1 MTPVPGKATFFPRP
15 GIMQGAILQ
24 SEGNVKPI
32 KRITALT
39 AVMAITALAAGS
51 SLAHEI
57 EAVHVHE
64 SHIAQG
70 VALALLVGVV
80 ISSFVV
86 VAYLKRRAR
95 R

>member
-1 MTPVPGKATFFPRP
+1 
-15 GIMQGAILQ
+15 MQGAILQ

-39 AVMAITALAAGS
+39 AVTAVSALAAGS

-70 VALALLVGVV
+70 VALAMLAGAAVAV
-80 ISSFVV
+80 FFV
-86 VAYLKRRAR
+86 VAYLRRRAR

>member
-1 MTPVPGKATFFPRP
+1 MKLT
-15 GIMQGAILQ
+15 
-24 SEGNVKPI
+24 

-39 AVMAITALAAGS
+39 AVPAISALVAGS

-70 VALALLVGVV
+70 VALAMLAAVAAVAV
-80 ISSFVV
+80 FVV
-86 VAYLKRRAR
+86 TAYLRRRAR

>member
-1 MTPVPGKATFFPRP
+1 MTPGPGKATFPLEEKPYRWL
-15 GIMQGAILQ
+15 IHH
-24 SEGNVKPI
+24 SEGNVKLT

-39 AVMAITALAAGS
+39 AVTAITALAAGS

-70 VALALLVGVV
+70 VGLAMLAGAV
-80 ISSFVV
+80 ISGFVV
-86 VAYLKRRAR
+86 VAYLRRRAR